1 MFVCSCFLNE
11 ALLPCAEF
19 SLRGCSEYL
28 QCINCSNKW
37 NETKDSFLC
46 IYLVSTKPKFFI
58 AKEGFFFKNCSA
70 PYISVYLTYRH
81 ALFHISSVVGFT
93 VISELKI
100 TVGAYCA
107 DVKCLLVTKVGTK
120 IGIYNGGGVI
130 PAPDQIWTF
139 VKTLMNLRATEG
151 AVDFFVSWATLS
163 FSAELNF
170 LKLVISSFLSL
181 FCPVSCPMITVSV
194 RDLYHFLKVILS
206 SVV

>member
-1 MFVCSCFLNE
+1 MAFRSIIVSLQLPCSRAVYETDEAIKERNTRDQHLSTLLYVYSIRMFVCSCFLNE

-151 AVDFFVSWATLS
+151 AVDFFVS
-163 FSAELNF
+163 
-170 LKLVISSFLSL
+170 
-181 FCPVSCPMITVSV
+181 
-194 RDLYHFLKVILS
+194 
-206 SVV
+206 